1 MRRLI
6 EEKGENPNWRDL
18 LGGTALEAA
27 CARCHLNVVK
37 YLIEEQH
44 CDPNE
49 SYCRRTPLHCACGR
63 DYDYFGSSSSSSS
76 RLDVVKYLI
85 ETCHCDPM
93 CVEKDG
99 RTPLYYAL
107 TEYKLDVVKYLIE
120 TCHCDPTCVD
130 KDGRT
135 PLYYALTEYKL
146 DVVKYLIETCHCDP
160 MCVDKDGR
168 TPLYYAVTEGKL
180 DVVKYLIDTCHCDPM
195 CVDKDGRTPL
205 YYAVTEDKLDVVKYL
220 IKTCHCDPMCVD
232 GYRRTPLHYAVIED
246 KLDVVRYLIET
257 CHCDPMRVDKHGRTS
272 LYYAVKLDV
281 VKYLIETC
289 HCDPMRVD
297 KHGRNSLYYA
307 VTKDKLDVV
316 KYLIETCHCDPMRV
330 DKHGRNSL
338 YYAVTKDKLD
348 MVKYLIE
355 TCHCDPMRV
364 DGYRRTPLHYAVIE
378 DKLDVVKY
386 LIETCHCDPMCVD
399 NDGQTPL
406 YYAVT
411 EGKFDMVKYLT
422 ENCHCDPT
430 CVDKDGRTP
439 LHWAVIRNKSV
450 VVKYLIESC
459 HCDPMCVDKYGQTAL
474 YYAVTEYN
482 HDVVKYL
489 IETCQCDPM
498 SLDKDGQTP
507 LHWAVISG
515 SRNVAEYLLVKCKCN
530 PNCKDKSGRTPL
542 DLDAVTHSCAKILL
556 EAGAKPTAKPPP
568 PPVKIFIIGNPSVG
582 KSSLTKALQTETST
596 LGAALAFIAGPQLVR
611 NVERKTAGIVPC
623 QFTSKTYGEVTFF
636 DFAGQQEY
644 YASHAALLKNSI
656 SSSTPLFLTV
666 ADLRDSKEDI
676 KQKLVFWMT
685 FLANQC
691 TFLPTK
697 PHVIIVGSHKDVLK
711 SRGEDPKVKLDFE
724 FDQTVASKF
733 HIHDFIPMDCRQH
746 NSRGITKVRTSL
758 KKICETIRNELDATT
773 LHYLYI
779 FLLDRFRG
787 VPAVTCEEV
796 QRLASSETLEIPLRQ
811 NNPEYLYKSCE
822 ELDKAGCMMFIKNC
836 EDIAK
841 SWIVLDQAALLSEVN
856 GVLFAPEGF
865 KQHCNLANATG
876 VVPVSRLAE
885 KFPQHNPEM
894 LVLFMSHFEFCQEIH
909 DDEVLHL
916 INQDHCSQSALTGVS
931 KERYLFFPGL
941 VSLEVPHDVWEADT
955 QFPLYCGWM
964 LQCCD
969 PGQYLTSQFLQVL
982 LLRIAFSCALAPEA
996 RTSDIL
1002 QRKCIFW
1009 KNGIYWCN
1017 RKGVKALVEIRDPPQ
1032 MREVVVLLC
1041 SLADRERECARLR
1054 STIIQLALRAKEQFC
1069 SSVQTKQFFI
1079 RPSLLKEYPFKC
1091 DEAEY
1096 GLVSA
1101 AEVETAIAEGDL
1113 LVVNSALQQ
1122 IELKELLIFSHQPQ
1136 REAIESASCKFNS
1149 LLTIL
1154 FYFVLFAG
1162 AHVLESCECDKL
1174 FKFLKAA
1181 ASSWRKIASE
1191 LDFNFHELRDIVR
1204 TPGLYGDEDYFQEML
1219 SRWLKRE
1226 PKHTTVEVL
1235 SKALHLAGEDRLAHE
1250 LEHDPGFMSPDRL
1263 FVISF
1268 V

>member
-1 MRRLI
+1 MLRSTSILLVYRVDSASNVVFEMSDRLVSAAWEGDLREVRRLL
-6 EEKGENPNWRDL
+6 EEEGEDPNERDV
-18 LGGTALEAA
+18 LGRTTLELS
-27 CARCHLNVVK
+27 CAQRHLNVVK

-49 SYCRRTPLHCACGR
+49 SNIYHTPLHYACGR
-63 DYDYFGSSSSSSS
+63 EYDYLRSSSSSSSS

-93 CVEKDG
+93 HVDG
-99 RTPLYYAL
+99 FERTPLHYAVTKSKL
-107 TEYKLDVVKYLIE
+107 DVVKYLIETCHCNPMHVDGFEWTPLHYAVTKNTLDVVKYLIE
-120 TCHCDPTCVD
+120 TCHCDPMRVD
-130 KDGRT
+130 KYGQTSLYYAVTECKLDVLKYLIETCHCDPMYVAKYGHSPFYYAVTNGKLDVKYLIETCHCDPMRVDKYGRT
-135 PLYYALTEYKL
+135 PLHYAVTEGKL

-160 MCVDKDGR
+160 MCVDKDGQ
-168 TPLYYAVTEGKL
+168 
-180 DVVKYLIDTCHCDPM
+180 
-195 CVDKDGRTPL
+195 
-205 YYAVTEDKLDVVKYL
+205 
-220 IKTCHCDPMCVD
+220 
-232 GYRRTPLHYAVIED
+232 TPLHYAVTE
-246 KLDVVRYLIET
+246 
-257 CHCDPMRVDKHGRTS
+257 G
-272 LYYAVKLDV
+272 
-281 VKYLIETC
+281 
-289 HCDPMRVD
+289 
-297 KHGRNSLYYA
+297 
-307 VTKDKLDVV
+307 
-316 KYLIETCHCDPMRV
+316 
-330 DKHGRNSL
+330 
-338 YYAVTKDKLD
+338 
-348 MVKYLIE
+348 
-355 TCHCDPMRV
+355 
-364 DGYRRTPLHYAVIE
+364 
-378 DKLDVVKY
+378 KLDVVKY

-399 NDGQTPL
+399 KNGRTPLHYAVTENKLDVVKYLIETGHCDPMCVDKDGQTPL
-406 YYAVT
+406 HYAVT
-411 EGKFDMVKYLT
+411 EGKLD
-422 ENCHCDPT
+422 
-430 CVDKDGRTP
+430 
-439 LHWAVIRNKSV
+439 
-450 VVKYLIESC
+450 VVKYLIETC
-459 HCDPMCVDKYGQTAL
+459 HCDPMCVDKNGRTPL
-474 YYAVTEYN
+474 HYAVTEGKL
-482 HDVVKYL
+482 DVVKYL
-489 IETCQCDPM
+489 IETCHCDPM
-498 SLDKDGQTP
+498 CVDKDGQTP
-507 LHWAVISG
+507 LHYAVKSANRYI
-515 SRNVAEYLLVKCKCN
+515 AEYLLVKCKCN
-530 PNCKDKSGRTPL
+530 PNCKDKDGHTPL
-542 DLDAVTHSCAKILL
+542 DLDVNNSVSHSCAKILL
-556 EAGAKPTAKPPP
+556 EAGAIPTVKPPP
-568 PPVKIFIIGNPSVG
+568 PPVKIFIVGNPSVG
-582 KSSLTKALQTETST
+582 KSSLTRAIQTETSAM
-596 LGAALAFIAGPQLVR
+596 GAALAFITGPQLVR
-611 NVERKTAGIVPC
+611 NVEQKTAGIVPC

-656 SSSTPLFLTV
+656 SSATPLFLTV

-691 TFLPTK
+691 TSLPTK

-746 NSRGITKVRTSL
+746 NSRGITKLRTSV
-758 KKICETIRNELDATT
+758 KNTCEAIRKELDATT

-787 VPAVTCEEV
+787 VPALTCEEV
-796 QRLASSETLEIPLRQ
+796 QRLTSSETLEIPLRQ

-822 ELDKAGCMMFIKNC
+822 ELDKAGCLMFIKNR

-876 VVPVSRLAE
+876 VVPVSRLAD
-885 KFPQHNPEM
+885 KFPQHNPDM

-916 INQDHCSQSALTGVS
+916 INQDHCSQSSLTGVS
-931 KERYLFFPGL
+931 KECYLFFPGL

-955 QFPLYCGWM
+955 QFPHYCGWM

-1032 MREVVVLLC
+1032 MREVIVMLC
-1041 SLADRERECARLR
+1041 SLADRERECAHLR

-1079 RPSLLKEYPFKC
+1079 RPSLVKEYPFKC
-1091 DEAEY
+1091 DRAEY

-1101 AEVETAIAEGDL
+1101 TEVETAIAEGDL

-1122 IELKELLIFSHQPQ
+1122 IELKELFIFSHQPQ

-1154 FYFVLFAG
+1154 FYFLLFAG

-1191 LDFNFHELRDIVR
+1191 LGFIFHELKDIVR

-1226 PKHTTVEVL
+1226 PKHTTAEVL
-1235 SKALHLAGEDRLAHE
+1235 SKALHLAGECRLAHE
-1250 LEHDPGFMSPDRL
+1250 LEHDPGFMSPDRCL
-1263 FVISF
+1263 
-1268 V
+1268 